1 MPSEN
6 KDDIIPA
13 STQQLANEDDF
24 DAAFSAAI
32 TSIDS
37 GAAPSEADS
46 SVTQADADATAALSA
61 EPAEPAEST
70 PAPAAA
76 AAESTPAPA
85 AAAAEST
92 PAPAAAEST
101 PAPAAA
107 AAAAEST
114 PAPAAAAESTPA
126 PAAAPTAEEADAA
139 LLEQIP
145 DPVLS
150 PEIEAKL
157 SAFRK
162 DWPDIA
168 EAVDA
173 QAAHAQ
179 AQMEARVA
187 RLVAS
192 VVQGVY
198 ADIAPMAKTYAT
210 TEASAFRTAVLDKHN
225 DYDAVYPK
233 LEPWIKSQPAYLQPG
248 MLHAYN
254 AGSAEDVIDLV
265 TRYKSAAGVM
275 PQVPE
280 PTVDVSGGGSQ
291 SVSAAAKAAELA
303 PVQGKRTAPK
313 PAGEDPNDF
322 DSAFAQAAEQYNG

>member
-1 MPSEN
+1 MPN
-6 KDDIIPA
+6 
-13 STQQLANEDDF
+13 LALENEDDF

-32 TSIDS
+32 TNIDS
-37 GAAPSEADS
+37 GAAPSEADPA
-46 SVTQADADATAALSA
+46 VTQADADATAALSA
-61 EPAEPAEST
+61 EPAAAEAT
-70 PAPAAA
+70 PAPA
-76 AAESTPAPA
+76 TP
-85 AAAAEST
+85 
-92 PAPAAAEST
+92 
-101 PAPAAA
+101 
-107 AAAAEST
+107 
-114 PAPAAAAESTPA
+114 
-126 PAAAPTAEEADAA
+126 APTAEEVDAT

-145 DPVLS
+145 DPVLA
-150 PEIEAKL
+150 PEVEEKL
-157 SAFRK
+157 AAFRK

-173 QAAHAQ
+173 QSAHAQ

-192 VVQGVY
+192 VVQSVY

-225 DYDAVYPK
+225 DYDSVFPK
-233 LEPWIKSQPAYLQPG
+233 LEPWIKSQPAYLQSG

-280 PTVDVSGGGSQ
+280 PPATNTGGGSQ
-291 SVSAAAKAAELA
+291 SVSATAKVAELA

-322 DSAFAQAAEQYNG
+322 DSAFAQAAEQYNS

>member
-1 MPSEN
+1 MPLAN
-6 KDDIIPA
+6 KDDITPA

-32 TSIDS
+32 TSIDN

-61 EPAEPAEST
+61 EPAESTPAPAATEST
-70 PAPAAA
+70 PAPAAT
-76 AAESTPAPA
+76 ESTPPPA
-85 AAAAEST
+85 ATEST
-92 PAPAAAEST
+92 PP
-101 PAPAAA
+101 
-107 AAAAEST
+107 
-114 PAPAAAAESTPA
+114 

-198 ADIAPMAKTYAT
+198 ADIAPMVKTYAT

-233 LEPWIKSQPAYLQPG
+233 LEPWIKSQPAYLQSG

-280 PTVDVSGGGSQ
+280 PPADVSGGGSQ

>member
-1 MPSEN
+1 MPN
-6 KDDIIPA
+6 PA
-13 STQQLANEDDF
+13 LENEDDF

-37 GAAPSEADS
+37 GAAPSEADPA
-46 SVTQADADATAALSA
+46 VTQADADATAALSA
-61 EPAEPAEST
+61 EPAAAEAT
-70 PAPAAA
+70 PAPA
-76 AAESTPAPA
+76 TPAPA
-85 AAAAEST
+85 T
-92 PAPAAAEST
+92 P
-101 PAPAAA
+101 
-107 AAAAEST
+107 
-114 PAPAAAAESTPA
+114 
-126 PAAAPTAEEADAA
+126 APTAEEVDAA

-145 DPVLS
+145 DPVLD
-150 PEIEAKL
+150 PEVEAKL
-157 SAFRK
+157 AAFRK

-173 QAAHAQ
+173 QSAHAQ

-225 DYDAVYPK
+225 DYDVVFPK
-233 LEPWIKSQPAYLQPG
+233 LEPWIKSQPAYLQAG

-265 TRYKSAAGVM
+265 TRYKAAAGVM

-280 PTVDVSGGGSQ
+280 PPAGNPSGGSQ

>member
-1 MPSEN
+1 MALE
-6 KDDIIPA
+6 
-13 STQQLANEDDF
+13 NEDDF

-32 TSIDS
+32 TDIDN

-46 SVTQADADATAALSA
+46 SVTQADADAVAALSA
-61 EPAEPAEST
+61 APAAADPA

-76 AAESTPAPA
+76 DPAPAPA
-85 AAAAEST
+85 AADPA
-92 PAPAAAEST
+92 PAPAAAD
-101 PAPAAA
+101 PAP
-107 AAAAEST
+107 
-114 PAPAAAAESTPA
+114 
-126 PAAAPTAEEADAA
+126 APTAEEIDAT

-145 DPVLS
+145 DPVLA
-150 PEIEAKL
+150 PEVEEKL
-157 SAFRK
+157 AAFRK

-173 QAAHAQ
+173 QSAHAQ

-192 VVQGVY
+192 VVQSVY

-225 DYDAVYPK
+225 DYDVVFPK
-233 LEPWIKSQPAYLQPG
+233 LEPWIKSQPAYLQAG

-265 TRYKSAAGVM
+265 TRYKAAAGVM

-280 PTVDVSGGGSQ
+280 PPAGNPSGGSQ